1 MTDQPAEQ
9 GVARGQTSAPLVLA
23 DVRAWRSWLDRHED
37 DSDGEWLVLAKK
49 GVSTPTSLTYLQAL
63 EEALCSGWIDGQ
75 AKSLDATT
83 YMQRFTPRRR
93 RSLWSARNVTRV
105 ERLIE
110 EGRMRP
116 RGHAEIERA
125 KADGRWA
132 AAYAGSA
139 TITVPDDLTAALDA
153 STAARRTFDALDAQ
167 NRYAVLFRITTA
179 QTPQTRQ
186 QRLERLSSRPAAAGP
201 RDRSPRTRA

>member
-9 GVARGQTSAPLVLA
+9 GVAQGQTSAPLILD
-23 DVRAWRSWLDRHED
+23 DVRAWRAWLDEHED
-37 DSDGEWLVLAKK
+37 DSDGEWLMLAKK
-49 GVSTPTSLTYLQAL
+49 GVTSPTSLTYLQAL

-75 AKSLDATT
+75 AKSIDAAT
-83 YMQRFTPRRR
+83 YRQRFTPRRR

-110 EGRMRP
+110 DGRMRP

-125 KADGRWA
+125 KRDGRWT

-153 STAARRTFDALDAQ
+153 SAAARRTFDGLDAQ
-167 NRYAVLFRITTA
+167 NRYAVLFRISTA
-179 QTPQTRQ
+179 QTPHARQ
-186 QRLERLSSRPAAAGP
+186 QRLERLLDMLARGETPHP
-201 RDRSPRTRA
+201 R

>member
-186 QRLERLSSRPAAAGP
+186 QRLERLIDMLARGEMPHP
-201 RDRSPRTRA
+201 Q